1 MENYLTEKQQRV
13 LSAIG
18 EYFDENFQSPTLS
31 ELCIILGI
39 KTKRGVVKHLEA
51 LERKGFITR
60 LSRPRGI
67 FPKDRLDEYSS
78 IYDIPVLGYANAG
91 TPLVFAKEEQL
102 GTLKISKNFVKD
114 SNNVFALIIKGDS
127 MNQRKVGTSIL
138 ADKNYALIKKTDS
151 YQDGDV
157 VLAVIDNA
165 ATIKTLKRK
174 NNSIILYP
182 ESNNPNHQP
191 IYLDNRSE
199 AFINGKVIGALES
212 PMN

>member
-13 LSAIG
+13 LSVIG
-18 EYFDENFQSPTLS
+18 DYFDENFQSPTLS
-31 ELCIILGI
+31 ELCVILGI

-67 FPKDRLDEYSS
+67 FPKDRIDEYSS

-102 GTLKISKNFVKD
+102 GTLKISKNFIKD
-114 SNNVFALIIKGDS
+114 SNDVFALIVKGDS
-127 MNQRKVGTSIL
+127 MNQRRIGNSTL
-138 ADKNYALIKKTDS
+138 GDKNYVLVKKTDS

-157 VLAVIDNA
+157 VLAVIENA
-165 ATIKTLKRK
+165 ATIKTLKRQ
-174 NNSIILYP
+174 NNSIVLYP
-182 ESNNPNHQP
+182 ESSNPVHQP
-191 IYLDNRSE
+191 IYLNGKSE
-199 AFINGKVIGALES
+199 AFINGKVIGALEH
-212 PMN
+212 PAN

>member
-1 MENYLTEKQQRV
+1 MENYLTDKQQRV
-13 LSAIG
+13 LNVIG
-18 EYFDENFQSPTLS
+18 DYFDENFQSPTLS
-31 ELCIILGI
+31 ELCIMLGI

-67 FPKDRLDEYSS
+67 FPKDKIDEYTS

-91 TPLVFAKEEQL
+91 RPLVLAREESL
-102 GTLKISKNFVKD
+102 GMLKVSKNLVKD

-127 MNQRKVGTSIL
+127 MNQRQVNGSNL
-138 ADKNYALIKKTDS
+138 GDRNYVLIKKTDS

-157 VLAVIDNA
+157 VLAVVENA

-182 ESNNPNHQP
+182 ESDNPVHQP
-191 IYLDNRSE
+191 IYLDGQSE
-199 AFINGKVIGALES
+199 AFINGKVIGALEH